1 MIALSSTEQLRAMPT
16 NWCDGYDQKENE
28 DDETRD
34 STSHGNP
41 DDQPLRS
48 GGLAQERW
56 LLR

>member
-1 MIALSSTEQLRAMPT
+1 MIALSFTEQLGTMPT
-16 NWCDGYDQKENE
+16 SWCDGYDPKRNE

-48 GGLAQERW
+48 GGLAQER
-56 LLR
+56 